1 MRKER
6 TDLDRDLA
14 FSIQSRGPTLA
25 PHWLDHMVWVVEKGA
40 EMYPF
45 GQEESTPYLRA
56 GP

>member
-6 TDLDRDLA
+6 TDWDRDRA

-25 PHWLDHMVWVVEKGA
+25 PLLLVHMGWVVEKGA

-45 GQEESTPYLRA
+45 GQEESIPYLRP